1 MNGWRKLETG
11 MLDKETFHHT
21 EDLRLYVLIL
31 LNATHKGGVQV
42 GGVVLG
48 ERQYVRSL
56 RKLREDL
63 WFYNGKKIDEYS
75 HSRIQRSIKRLERDG
90 WLKAEKY
97 EHGYVFTLRPTK
109 DFACGEY
116 LRWMG
121 MSKKEEEREES
132 GGDQPDD
139 GAGSGGPSCGEMDV
153 KQVRR
158 EPANRLKNLEKEE
171 ILENNN
177 INTTATRDAKDV
189 NRLQALIGHFVGRR
203 GQGFLLTPMDHVAME
218 RISLSEL
225 STDEL
230 IMFMDEQFDKQ
241 ESINPKLTINS
252 PKYLEKALEAYITP
266 RESMQ
271 DMDDFLDGLEE
282 IVTEA

>member
-11 MLDKETFHHT
+11 MLDKETFHHP

-31 LNATHKGGVQV
+31 LNATYQGGVQV

-116 LRWMG
+116 LSWMG
-121 MSKKEEEREES
+121 MSKKEEGREES

-139 GAGSGGPSCGEMDV
+139 GAGSGGSSCGEKDV

-171 ILENNN
+171 KE
-177 INTTATRDAKDV
+177 NTTNLNGTKEEE
-189 NRLQALIGHFVGRR
+189 RLQALIGHFIGRR
-203 GQGFLLTPMDHVAME
+203 ERGLIFTPMDYVAME

-225 STDEL
+225 STEEL
-230 IMFMDEQFDKQ
+230 IVFMDEEFDRQ
-241 ESINPKLTINS
+241 QSINPKLTINS
-252 PKYLEKALEAYITP
+252 PKYLEKALEAYVSP
-266 RESMQ
+266 RESMEHI
-271 DMDDFLDGLEE
+271 DDLLEGLEE

>member
-11 MLDKETFHHT
+11 MLDKETFHHP

-31 LNATHKGGVQV
+31 LNATYQGGVQV

-97 EHGYVFTLRPTK
+97 EHGFVFTLRPTK

-116 LRWMG
+116 LSWMG
-121 MSKKEEEREES
+121 MSKKEEGREES

-139 GAGSGGPSCGEMDV
+139 GAGSGKSSCGNKDV
-153 KQVRR
+153 NGVRR

-171 ILENNN
+171 KE
-177 INTTATRDAKDV
+177 NTTNLNGTKEGE
-189 NRLQALIGHFVGRR
+189 RLEALIGHFISRR
-203 GQGFLLTPMDHVAME
+203 ERGLILTPMDYVSME

-225 STDEL
+225 STEEL
-230 IMFMDEQFDKQ
+230 IVFMDEEFDRQ
-241 ESINPKLTINS
+241 QSINPKLTINS
-252 PKYLEKALEAYITP
+252 PRYLEKALEGYISP
-266 RESMQ
+266 RGSMEHI
-271 DMDDFLDGLEE
+271 DDLLDGLEE